1 MTRQS
6 FTRLSSAL
14 ILTVLALSVH
24 GAEKVVIAHRG
35 ASGYLPEHTLEA
47 YALAYGMGADYIEQD
62 LVMTKDKRFIAL
74 HDIHLERTTDVEQRF
89 PKRHRDDGRWYAADF
104 TLAEIKT
111 LFVHE
116 RLDKRFPVGK
126 SSFRVP
132 TMEEAVELIQGLNQ
146 STGKNV
152 GIYPELKGPTF
163 HREAG
168 FDVEQALLE
177 LLARYGY
184 DGPNAKVYIQC
195 FEADSLKRI
204 RHELKSDLPLIQ
216 LISNHKIQAEQRTE
230 VGLKA
235 VAEYANGVGPSK
247 NIVAKTPA
255 FVSWAHELGLAVH
268 PYTMR
273 DDDLPGEFESPE
285 EELSQ
290 FLTAYG
296 VDGFFTDFP
305 DTGRKFLDTSKSR

>member
-1 MTRQS
+1 MTNHS
-6 FTRLSSAL
+6 FIRFFSAAVL
-14 ILTVLALSVH
+14 VVLAFSAQ

-62 LVMTKDKRFIAL
+62 LVMTKDRRFVAL
-74 HDIHLERTTDVEQRF
+74 HDIHLESTTDVEQRY
-89 PKRHRDDGRWYAADF
+89 PKRHREDGRWYAADF
-104 TLAEIKT
+104 TLAEIRT
-111 LFVHE
+111 LSVHE
-116 RLDKRFPVGK
+116 RLGKRFPVGK
-126 SSFRVP
+126 SAFRVP

-168 FDVEQALLE
+168 FEVEQALLE
-177 LLARYGY
+177 LLAKYGY
-184 DGPNAKVYIQC
+184 VGPEARVYIQC

-216 LISNHKIQAEQRTE
+216 LISNHKLQADQRTE
-230 VGLKA
+230 AGLKA
-235 VAEYANGVGPSK
+235 VAKYANGVGPSK
-247 NIVAKTPA
+247 NIVAKNPA
-255 FVSWAHELGLAVH
+255 FVSWAHAHGLAVH

-273 DDDLPGEFESPE
+273 NDDLSGDFKSPE
-285 EELSQ
+285 EELTQ
-290 FLTAYG
+290 FLTVYG

-305 DTGRKFLDTSKSR
+305 DTGRDFVDQSKSR